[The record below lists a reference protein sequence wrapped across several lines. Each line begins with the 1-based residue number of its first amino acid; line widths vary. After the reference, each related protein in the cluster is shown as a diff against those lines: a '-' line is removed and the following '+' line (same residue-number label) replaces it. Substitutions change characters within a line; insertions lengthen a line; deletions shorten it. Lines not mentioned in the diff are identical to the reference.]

1 MNIRKTPIPGLVI
14 IEPSLFEDS
23 RGYFFESYNKRD
35 LANAGIVADFIQDN
49 QSMSGFGVVRG
60 LHYQLAPYSQAKLV
74 RVLEGSVWD
83 VVVDL
88 RKGSPAYGQAYS
100 LEISQANRIQL
111 FIPKGLAHGFAVTS
125 QKAVFFYKCD
135 EYYHP
140 DAERG
145 IHCLDPALNLDWPVG
160 VDQALIS
167 NKDRTLPLFADAEKN
182 FIYS

>member
-1 MNIRKTPIPGLVI
+1 MKIKETPIPGLLI
-14 IEPSLFEDS
+14 IEPDLFEDS
-23 RGYFFESYNKRD
+23 RGYFFESYNKRE
-35 LANAGIVADFIQDN
+35 LSNAGIDADFVQDN
-49 QSMSGFGVVRG
+49 QSMSAQGVIRG

-88 RKGSPAYGQAYS
+88 RKGSPTYGHAYS
-100 LEISQANRIQL
+100 LEISQSNRIQL

-125 QKAVFFYKCD
+125 PVAVFSYKCD

-145 IHCLDPALNLDWPVG
+145 IHCLDPVLKIDWPVG
-160 VDQALIS
+160 IDQAIIS
-167 NKDRTLPLFADAEKN
+167 HKDRMLPLFADAETN
-182 FIYS
+182 FLYR